1 MQPSI
6 TPNSHV
12 SDNAHWRSE
21 AAEVDWL
28 LNFASVEA
36 LLLQRHL
43 VSRKYNPSQPRVPA
57 GNSDGGQWTSGGGGS
72 GSGSP
77 FFDLGFGFEATGG
90 GEATTDTTT
99 TVDSTG
105 EETWSSFTEDFRDD
119 GSLAERQIVN
129 RDGSSIQS
137 EFAASRETNA
147 RDERHTVTLP
157 DGEKTTFETSDQT
170 QTIRTGGPDGEVLSR
185 ALWTPNGPEPDAT
198 VQQTFAPAIL
208 FAPGAAQTTI
218 TTALTLYTWFSTR
231 NRVDDLQAVL
241 GFNAREYAPGTTS
254 LEPSFVGQLK
264 PDEVERACPRFPEVR
279 SRTDD
284 AVTVAGPRSNY
295 PSDAVYGTAVHTNL
309 KFQIDDLRDPYFR
322 AERSFLKSAKEG
334 ADDRGVRY
342 GTRDSLRVDVF
353 EQLPDGTICVY
364 DIKTGKS
371 GLLPG
376 RSMEIAAAVRRY
388 FGSVRRIIVTEVRP
402 SR

>member
-1 MQPSI
+1 MQPPT

-21 AAEVDWL
+21 AAKIDWL

-36 LLLQRHL
+36 LLLQRQL

-57 GNSDGGQWTSGGGGS
+57 GNPDGGQWTSGDGGGS
-72 GSGSP
+72 GSP
-77 FFDLGFGFEATGG
+77 VFDLGFSFEAADGG
-90 GEATTDTTT
+90 QTPTDTTT
-99 TVDSTG
+99 IVDSTG
-105 EETWSSFTEDFRDD
+105 EESWSSYTEDFRDD
-119 GSLAERQIVN
+119 GSMAERQIVN

-137 EFAASRETNA
+137 EFAASRETSA
-147 RDERHTVTLP
+147 WDERHTVTLP
-157 DGEKTTFETSDQT
+157 DGDKATFETSDQT
-170 QTIRTGGPDGEVLSR
+170 QTIRTDGPDGEIVSR
-185 ALWTPNGPEPDAT
+185 AIWTEGGPEPEAR
-198 VQQTFAPAIL
+198 VQQALAPAIL
-208 FAPGAAQTTI
+208 LAPGAAQTTI
-218 TTALTLYTWFSTR
+218 TTALTLYTWLSTR
-231 NRVDDLQAVL
+231 NRADDLQAVL

-284 AVTVAGPRSNY
+284 AVTVAGPRGNY

-309 KFQIDDLRDPYFR
+309 KVQIDDLRDPYFR
-322 AERSFLKSAKEG
+322 AERSFLKSAKES
-334 ADDRGVRY
+334 ADDRDVRY
-342 GTRDSLRVDVF
+342 GTRDSLRIDVF

-371 GLLPG
+371 KLLPG
-376 RSMEIAAAVRRY
+376 RSMEIATAVRRY